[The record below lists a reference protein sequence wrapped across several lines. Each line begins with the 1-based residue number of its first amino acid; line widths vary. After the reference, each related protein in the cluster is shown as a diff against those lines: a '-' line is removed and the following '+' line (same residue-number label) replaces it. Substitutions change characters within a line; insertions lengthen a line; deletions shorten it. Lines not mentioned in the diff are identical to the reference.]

1 MSLLSPVKLLRF
13 LLHTKSKPVSSRTTC
28 FAHLSWALQA
38 TEVRLCNRITIVVLL
53 AVVLRLIADGDFSHS
68 AFTQFVERY
77 FSSIAVERHVSTRF
91 VIIWSF
97 YGKGGV
103 YYYWQV
109 IRRGAKTKMAL
120 LMLSSEAKAFYLP
133 SPSAD
138 AAAMLLMLC
147 SVPIMANKDPPT
159 NRKRLSAYSQAAN
172 SAPKTRK

>member
-1 MSLLSPVKLLRF
+1 MLCTSILGTPSNGGAPLQPKYHSCVACCC
-13 LLHTKSKPVSSRTTC
+13 V
-28 FAHLSWALQA
+28 ALY
-38 TEVRLCNRITIVVLL
+38 C
-53 AVVLRLIADGDFSHS
+53 G
-68 AFTQFVERY
+68 FTQFVERY
-77 FSSIAVERHVSTRF
+77 FSSIAVERHVSTQF